1 MGGRR
6 GRGEDADEALG
17 RLATPPPKPEAEP
30 VRLTEDENTGD
41 RFVLYATDTGVEV
54 QLKYDGD
61 DLLMTQPQMADLF
74 GVTRQNVNL
83 HINNIYD
90 EGELDR
96 EATSKDSLQ
105 VRREGARRVQRA
117 VTLYTLDAIIAVGY
131 RISSRQGTL
140 FRKWA
145 TDKLVR
151 FATKGFV
158 VDAPRLSD
166 PDAADH
172 FRELR
177 ELIRDIR
184 ASEANVYRE
193 VMRICSL
200 CSDYADLPVR
210 ERTRFFASVQNKLHY
225 AVTGMTGAEIR
236 MARADA
242 GRPGMGLT
250 AWPGKRPVQADVMTA
265 KNFLGEAEIRDLN
278 RTTGMLLDYFEQ
290 ELDLGRLVTMGDAQG
305 KVDTFIRNNER
316 PLLSGA
322 GGVSRADADAHA
334 KGQYR
339 LYREEQRRIAQGKG
353 MRGD

>member
-1 MGGRR
+1 MSERK
-6 GRGEDADEALG
+6 GRGDALDESLG
-17 RLATPPPKPEAEP
+17 KLATPPAPPEHEP
-30 VRLTEDENTGD
+30 VRLTEDEDTGD
-41 RFVLYATDTGVEV
+41 RFLLYATDAGVEV
-54 QLKYDGD
+54 QLRYDGGE
-61 DLLMTQPQMADLF
+61 LTMTQPQMADLF
-74 GVTRQNVNL
+74 GVTRQNINL
-83 HINNIYD
+83 HLKNVYE
-90 EGELDR
+90 EGELER

-105 VRREGARRVQRA
+105 VRQEGTRRVRRA
-117 VTLYTLDAIIAVGY
+117 VTAYTLDAIIAVGY

-158 VDAPRLSD
+158 VDTARLSD

-184 ASEANVYRE
+184 ASEANVYKE

-200 CSDYADLPVR
+200 CSDYAD
-210 ERTRFFASVQNKLHY
+210 RTGAESGRFFSAVQNKLHY

-242 GRPGMGLT
+242 ALPAVGLT
-250 AWPGKRPVQADVMTA
+250 SWSGTRPTQNDVMTA

-290 ELDLGRLVTMGDAQG
+290 ELDLGRLVTMADAEA
-305 KVDTFIRNNER
+305 KVDMFIRNNER
-316 PLLSGA
+316 ALLAGA
-322 GGVSRADADAHA
+322 GSVSKAAADAHA

-339 LYREEQRRIAQGKG
+339 MYKEEQRRIAQAAKG
-353 MRGD
+353 D